1 MSMRYS
7 DDIIEEVRQKND
19 IVDVVSQYVRLTR
32 RGSTYFGLC
41 PFHNEKTPSFSV
53 TPGKQMYYC
62 FGCGAGGNVY
72 NFIMEY
78 ENYTFGEAL
87 KHLADRAGV
96 ELPKI
101 EYSREVREKAEQ
113 RAELLEINK
122 QAAQYYYYQLRTEG
136 GKIGYQ
142 YLSGRGLSEE
152 TMRKFGLG
160 YSDKF
165 GGGLYK
171 FLKSKGYSDER
182 LRESG
187 LFNVDERHGMYDK
200 FWNRVIFPIMDV
212 NNRVIGFGG
221 RVMGDGKPK
230 YLNSPE
236 TKIFDK
242 SRNLYGLNIARTT
255 RKKYLI
261 LCEGYMDVISM
272 HQAGFTNAVASLGT
286 ALTSGHASLL
296 KRYTQEVLLLYDSD
310 EAGIRAALRGIPI
323 LRDAGVSSRV
333 VNLKPYKDPDE
344 FIKNMGA
351 EAFEERLGQA
361 SDSFMFRV
369 SIAESEFPMDEPQG
383 QNRFFERCAELL
395 LELKDEL
402 ERNLYIEAIVK
413 KYRGQYGVSVE
424 DLRKRVNTLALKG
437 TPAENRTQPKT
448 SGGQNKKKKESA
460 SDQVQKLML
469 TWLVTYPG
477 IFDKVAQYLNAED
490 FIVPLYKEVAQMLFR
505 QREEEGQVNPAKLLN
520 SFTDSEEQREV
531 ASLFNATIHLE
542 TQQEQDRA
550 FADTLLRIKA
560 ESLAEKN
567 RNLDPTDMVGLQQIL
582 REKKELEELG
592 RKRQEL
598 HISFE

>member
-1 MSMRYS
+1 MRYS

-19 IVDVVSQYVRLTR
+19 IVDVVSQYVKLTR
-32 RGSTYFGLC
+32 KGSSYFGLC

-62 FGCGAGGNVY
+62 FGCGAGGNVF

-101 EYSREVREKAEQ
+101 EYSREVREKAQE

-122 QAAQYYYYQLRTEG
+122 QAAQYFYYQLRTEKG
-136 GKIGYQ
+136 AQGYQ
-142 YLSGRGLSEE
+142 YLTGRGLSEE

-165 GGGLYK
+165 GGGLYQ
-171 FLKSKGYSDER
+171 FLKSKGYGDDR

-221 RVMGDGKPK
+221 SVMSDGKPK
-230 YLNSPE
+230 YMNYPE

-242 SRNLYGLNIARTT
+242 SRNLYGLNVARTT
-255 RKKYLI
+255 RRKYLI

-310 EAGIRAALRGIPI
+310 EAGVRAALRAIPI
-323 LRDAGVSSRV
+323 LREAGVNSRV
-333 VNLKPYKDPDE
+333 VNLRPYKDPDE
-344 FIKNMGA
+344 FIKNLGA
-351 EAFEERLGQA
+351 EAFEERLEQA

-369 SIAESEFPMDEPQG
+369 SIAESEFPMEEPQG
-383 QNRFFERCAELL
+383 QNRFFERCAEML

-413 KYRGQYGVSVE
+413 KYRGQYGISVE

-437 TPAENRTQPKT
+437 TPAERRIQPKK
-448 SGGQNKKKKESA
+448 SQEGAPKKKKDSA
-460 SDQVQKLML
+460 SDQAQKLML
-469 TWLVTYPG
+469 TWIVTYPK
-477 IFDKVAQYLNAED
+477 IFDKVAQYLTPED
-490 FIVPLYKEVAQMLFR
+490 FVVPLYREVAQMLFS
-505 QREEEGQVNPAKLLN
+505 QREEGEVNPARLLN

-542 TQQEQDRA
+542 TPKEQDQA
-550 FADTLLRIKA
+550 FADTLLRIKT
-560 ESLAEKN
+560 ESLAERN
-567 RNLDPTDMVGLQQIL
+567 RNWNPTDMAGLQEIIKA
-582 REKKELEELG
+582 KKELEELG
-592 RKRQEL
+592 RKRRDL

>member
-1 MSMRYS
+1 MRYS

-19 IVDVVSQYVRLTR
+19 IVDVVSQYVKLTR
-32 RGSTYFGLC
+32 KGSSYFGLC

-62 FGCGAGGNVY
+62 FGCGAGGNVF

-101 EYSREVREKAEQ
+101 EYSREVREKAQE

-122 QAAQYYYYQLRTEG
+122 QAAQYFYYQLRTEKG
-136 GKIGYQ
+136 AQGYQ
-142 YLSGRGLSEE
+142 YLTGRGLSAE

-165 GGGLYK
+165 GGGLYQ
-171 FLKSKGYSDER
+171 FLKSKGYGDDR

-242 SRNLYGLNIARTT
+242 SRNLYGLNVARTT
-255 RKKYLI
+255 RRKYLI

-310 EAGIRAALRGIPI
+310 EAGVRAALRAIPI
-323 LRDAGVSSRV
+323 LREAGVNSRV
-333 VNLKPYKDPDE
+333 VNLRPYKDPDE
-344 FIKNMGA
+344 FIKNLGA
-351 EAFEERLGQA
+351 EAFEERLEQA

-369 SIAESEFPMDEPQG
+369 SIAESEFPMEEPQG
-383 QNRFFERCAELL
+383 QNRFFERCAEML

-413 KYRGQYGVSVE
+413 KYRGQYGISVE

-437 TPAENRTQPKT
+437 TPAERRIQPKK
-448 SGGQNKKKKESA
+448 SQEGAPKKKKDSA
-460 SDQVQKLML
+460 SDQAQKLML
-469 TWLVTYPG
+469 TWIVTYPK
-477 IFDKVAQYLNAED
+477 IFDKVAQYLTPED
-490 FIVPLYKEVAQMLFR
+490 FVVPLYREVAQMLFS
-505 QREEEGQVNPAKLLN
+505 QREEGEVNPARLLN

-542 TQQEQDRA
+542 TPKEQDQA
-550 FADTLLRIKA
+550 FADTLLRIKT
-560 ESLAEKN
+560 ESLAERN
-567 RNLDPTDMVGLQQIL
+567 RNWNPTDMAGLQEIIKA
-582 REKKELEELG
+582 KKELEELG
-592 RKRQEL
+592 RKRRDL